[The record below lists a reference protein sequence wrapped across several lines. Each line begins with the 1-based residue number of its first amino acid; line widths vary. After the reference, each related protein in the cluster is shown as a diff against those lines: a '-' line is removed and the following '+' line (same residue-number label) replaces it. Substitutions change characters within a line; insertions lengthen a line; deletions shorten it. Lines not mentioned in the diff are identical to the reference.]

1 MCLAEFSVP
10 YIRHVLLLNQFPIRE
25 YSKRL
30 VCLIHGNMCLAELSV
45 PCGVRCFITITSRGV
60 WRWMFSHIVSGK
72 HLMAGQRLSTYS
84 LPLHVF
90 LLSYYLDW
98 LHAFLLS
105 FL

>member
-1 MCLAEFSVP
+1 MLPLFDLLNMCLAEFLVSCGLICFPTISSPV
-10 YIRHVLLLNQFPIRE
+10 RSFRNLQFQGR
-25 YSKRL
+25 
-30 VCLIHGNMCLAELSV
+30 
-45 PCGVRCFITITSRGV
+45 V
-60 WRWMFSHIVSGK
+60 WRWMFSHIGLGK

>member
-1 MCLAEFSVP
+1 MLRSAD
-10 YIRHVLLLNQFPIRE
+10 L
-25 YSKRL
+25 
-30 VCLIHGNMCLAELSV
+30 CLAELLGSI
-45 PCGVRCFITITSRGV
+45 GVLDVFPTTSPAMSCHNLQFEERV
-60 WRWMFSHIVSGK
+60 WRWMFSHIGLGK